1 MCIKGAVMYSVT
13 GLIKDIGML
22 LNPVEQSF
30 CVFFSASSLFFC
42 ASMYYFVGKFSGSNF
57 IKVLIS
63 ENLVGDFLEAFLVV
77 LSKYL
82 LIWLTFPLMVNVLGF
97 YI

>member
-1 MCIKGAVMYSVT
+1 MYSVT
-13 GLIKDIGML
+13 GLIKDIRML
-22 LNPVEQSF
+22 LNPVEF
-30 CVFFSASSLFFC
+30 LFAC

-77 LSKYL
+77 LSKNL

-97 YI
+97 YIW

>member
-1 MCIKGAVMYSVT
+1 
-13 GLIKDIGML
+13 
-22 LNPVEQSF
+22 
-30 CVFFSASSLFFC
+30 
-42 ASMYYFVGKFSGSNF
+42 MYYFVGKFSGSNF

>member
-1 MCIKGAVMYSVT
+1 
-13 GLIKDIGML
+13 
-22 LNPVEQSF
+22 
-30 CVFFSASSLFFC
+30 
-42 ASMYYFVGKFSGSNF
+42 MYYFVGKFSGSNF

-77 LSKYL
+77 LSKNL

>member
-1 MCIKGAVMYSVT
+1 MH
-13 GLIKDIGML
+13 
-22 LNPVEQSF
+22 
-30 CVFFSASSLFFC
+30 VFFSASSLFFC

-77 LSKYL
+77 LSKNL